1 MRALSSSVKET
12 SFSQEIPQDFVV
24 FLKIFEDQ
32 NQSQS
37 CKALSSLIEKAIAP
51 VNSIAFWE
59 ESLENN
65 SGFFENNLHIFILN
79 RNSLLS

>member
-1 MRALSSSVKET
+1 MRALPSTVKET

-32 NQSQS
+32 HQSQS
-37 CKALSSLIEKAIAP
+37 CKAISSLLEKAIAP
-51 VNSIAFWE
+51 MNSIAFWE

-65 SGFFENNLHIFILN
+65 SGFLENNLHICILN

>member
-1 MRALSSSVKET
+1 MRALSSIVKET

-32 NQSQS
+32 NQNQS
-37 CKALSSLIEKAIAP
+37 CKALSSLLEKAIAP
-51 VNSIAFWE
+51 VNSIAFGE

-65 SGFFENNLHIFILN
+65 SGFLKNNLHIYILN

>member
-1 MRALSSSVKET
+1 MRALSSIVKET
-12 SFSQEIPQDFVV
+12 SFSQKIPQDFVV

-32 NQSQS
+32 HQSQS
-37 CKALSSLIEKAIAP
+37 CKALSSLVEKAIAP
-51 VNSIAFWE
+51 VNPIAFWA

-65 SGFFENNLHIFILN
+65 SDFLENNLHIYILN

>member
-1 MRALSSSVKET
+1 MRALSSTIKET

-24 FLKIFEDQ
+24 FRKILEAQ
-32 NQSQS
+32 SQSQS
-37 CKALSSLIEKAIAP
+37 CKAISVLLENAIAP

-65 SGFFENNLHIFILN
+65 
-79 RNSLLS
+79 